1 MTHTTNRCKDI
12 PWEFDSR
19 KLDKHYV
26 WMRKELYSRGI
37 TISGLAKLAGM
48 DRAYVSK
55 YLNGYHVNV
64 TIGTIERL
72 DDALSDLVRKER

>member
-37 TISGLAKLAGM
+37 TISGL
-48 DRAYVSK
+48 
-55 YLNGYHVNV
+55 
-64 TIGTIERL
+64 
-72 DDALSDLVRKER
+72 